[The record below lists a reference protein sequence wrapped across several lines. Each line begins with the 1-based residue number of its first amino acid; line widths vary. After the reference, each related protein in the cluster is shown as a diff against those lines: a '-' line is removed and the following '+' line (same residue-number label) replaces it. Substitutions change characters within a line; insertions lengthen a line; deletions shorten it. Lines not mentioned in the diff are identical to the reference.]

1 MNGFSKE
8 LGLNQKWNNTS
19 GLPHN
24 PNFSSAQAIMA
35 LASLAI
41 KNNLFR
47 KIVTTREI

>member
-1 MNGFSKE
+1 MNGFSRE

-24 PNFSSAQAIMA
+24 PNYSTAEAIMA

-47 KIVTTREI
+47 TIVTTREK